1 MVAEQHYLPNGYIGR
16 VTIYFGLEN
25 DTSMARIYV
34 INKNGKCTTALKPNY
49 WNTDNIER
57 DARFY
62 MINGTDTVQIP
73 YLRENVKSS
82 DKYFIDRII
91 FCKDGE
97 QFFMLYDVSLVNDKS
112 TY

>member
-1 MVAEQHYLPNGYIGR
+1 MVAERHYLPNGYKGR
-16 VTIYFGLEN
+16 VTIYFGKES
-25 DTSMARIYV
+25 DTSSTRIYLV
-34 INKNGKCTTALKPNY
+34 DKNGKCTTSLKPNY

-62 MINGTDTVQIP
+62 MVNGTDTVQIP
-73 YLRENVKSS
+73 YLKGNIKSS

-91 FCKDGE
+91 FGNDGK